1 MVGREHQVDAA
12 GGREPAGG
20 SPLRIAELAA
30 LVDNRLARDGLKLR
44 EAAAQAGVS
53 AATLSRV
60 LNSKVRDTATFAV
73 LVRWL
78 GVSADLFIDRDREVS
93 GAEAIEAHLRSDRT
107 LPASDREGPG
117 RPRPGRL
124 RRLRQRRRQQGVS
137 TWRQQQRRW
146 CAASRPSRSAFW
158 PSSV

>member
-1 MVGREHQVDAA
+1 MEETV

-30 LVDNRLARDGLKLR
+30 LVDNRLVRDGLKLR
-44 EAAAQAGVS
+44 EAATQAGVS

-60 LNSKVRDTATFAV
+60 LNGKVPDTATFAA

-93 GAEAIEAHLRSDRT
+93 GAEAIEAHLRADRT
-107 LPASDREGPG
+107 LPPATAKALAALVRAAYADFGNVG
-117 RPRPGRL
+117 GN
-124 RRLRQRRRQQGVS
+124 QG
-137 TWRQQQRRW
+137 
-146 CAASRPSRSAFW
+146 
-158 PSSV
+158 